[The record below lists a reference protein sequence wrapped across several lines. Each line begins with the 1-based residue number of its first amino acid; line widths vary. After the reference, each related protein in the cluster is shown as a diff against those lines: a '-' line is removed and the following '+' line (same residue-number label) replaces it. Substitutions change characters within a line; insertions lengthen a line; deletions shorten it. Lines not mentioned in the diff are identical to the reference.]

1 MDVPV
6 KAFAQL
12 GLGPL
17 DLPSHQCDLQT
28 MKDKLDVAMAVGSGE
43 SAAAA
48 AAAATADCAFEDRGD
63 AASDA
68 GSQDSLAVEVDAEV
82 PSSMSSLDD
91 DDEFDVDDEDLL
103 NRHTDDSEA
112 ATPTGNRPISL
123 PPPKKTTTKKM
134 TSPIVRFRRLPSL
147 QSAKEHESSS
157 SPPPPRSTPVTPTRL
172 RPHSL
177 GSRRRVRTISASE
190 ASTSGFSSSSTSSGS
205 SAAGGPL
212 TYDVPGTSA
221 KTPAVVHNWCNRTL
235 YTAGRPPWY
244 NEEGQMKEAFV
255 IGICGASASGKT
267 TVAKNIT
274 AALDVPW
281 VSLVSMD
288 SFYKVLS
295 EEEKAEAEKNNYNFD
310 HPDAFDIELLVK
322 TLTKLKA
329 GKRVDIPIYNF
340 KTHSR
345 EKNKVNIYG
354 ANVVIFEGIMSFAH
368 RAVLD
373 LMDMKIFVD
382 TDSDIRLARRLQRD
396 ILERGR
402 DIHGVLQQYEK
413 FVKPSV
419 ENFIDPSMMHAD
431 IIIPRGGENKVAIHL
446 VVQHVHT
453 QLQKRG
459 HSVRSKI
466 CHLSAKNQPLPKSFH
481 VIENTPSVKGLHTI
495 IRNSRTN
502 RDEFIFYSKRLMRLL
517 VEHAL
522 SLLPYENLQVTT
534 PQGTR
539 YDGLRADNHRL
550 CGVSILRA
558 GEVMEPAL
566 ASVCKDVRLGK
577 ILIQTNPVTGEPEL
591 HYLRLPKNIHE
602 CHVFLMEATVA
613 TGAAAM
619 MAIRVLLDHDV
630 PEERIVVLSLLMAS
644 PGIQSIAYAFPNVRM
659 VTTAVDSTL
668 NEDFHIIPGIGNFG
682 DRYFGTDDVH
692 DLEVDEW

>member
-1 MDVPV
+1 
-6 KAFAQL
+6 
-12 GLGPL
+12 
-17 DLPSHQCDLQT
+17 
-28 MKDKLDVAMAVGSGE
+28 
-43 SAAAA
+43 
-48 AAAATADCAFEDRGD
+48 
-63 AASDA
+63 
-68 GSQDSLAVEVDAEV
+68 
-82 PSSMSSLDD
+82 
-91 DDEFDVDDEDLL
+91 
-103 NRHTDDSEA
+103 
-112 ATPTGNRPISL
+112 
-123 PPPKKTTTKKM
+123 
-134 TSPIVRFRRLPSL
+134 
-147 QSAKEHESSS
+147 
-157 SPPPPRSTPVTPTRL
+157 
-172 RPHSL
+172 
-177 GSRRRVRTISASE
+177 
-190 ASTSGFSSSSTSSGS
+190 
-205 SAAGGPL
+205 
-212 TYDVPGTSA
+212 
-221 KTPAVVHNWCNRTL
+221 
-235 YTAGRPPWY
+235 
-244 NEEGQMKEAFV
+244 MKEAFV

-288 SFYKVLS
+288 SFYKVLTD
-295 EEEKAEAEKNNYNFD
+295 EEKAEAAKNNYNFD
-310 HPDAFDIELLVK
+310 HPDAFDLDLLVE

-329 GKRVDIPIYNF
+329 GKRVELPVYNF

-354 ANVVIFEGIMSFAH
+354 ANVVIFEGIMSFAY
-368 RAVLD
+368 RSVLD

-402 DIHGVLQQYEK
+402 DIHGVLQQYER

-539 YDGLRADNHRL
+539 YEGVRANNHRL

-577 ILIQTNPVTGEPEL
+577 ILIQTNPGTGEPEL
-591 HYLRLPKNIHE
+591 HYLRLPKNIHD

-659 VTTAVDSTL
+659 VTTAFDKTL

-682 DRYFGTDDVH
+682 DRYFGTDDVC
-692 DLEVDEW
+692 DYEVDEW

>member
-1 MDVPV
+1 MDMDASV
-6 KAFAQL
+6 KALARL
-12 GLGPL
+12 GLTNL
-17 DLPSHQCDLQT
+17 DLPRLNCDS
-28 MKDKLDVAMAVGSGE
+28 DKRSSPHALALD
-43 SAAAA
+43 AAAA
-48 AAAATADCAFEDRGD
+48 SRVAG
-63 AASDA
+63 AASSSSDSVEVGSED

-82 PSSMSSLDD
+82 PSSMSSMDD
-91 DDEFDVDDEDLL
+91 DDEYDVEDDFL
-103 NRHTDDSEA
+103 RRQTDDSEA
-112 ATPTGNRPISL
+112 ATPTGNRVFP
-123 PPPKKTTTKKM
+123 TTKK
-134 TSPIVRFRRLPSL
+134 TRHSSASRKISSPTIRFRRLPSAI
-147 QSAKEHESSS
+147 SPHDHESSHS
-157 SPPPPRSTPVTPTRL
+157 PPRSTPVTPTRH
-172 RPHSL
+172 RPHHVV
-177 GSRRRVRTISASE
+177 GRRRVRTISASE
-190 ASTSGFSSSSTSSGS
+190 ASSGYSSFSSSGS
-205 SAAGGPL
+205 SAAL
-212 TYDVPGTSA
+212 TCDVPGTSA
-221 KTPAVVHNWCNRTL
+221 KTPAVIHNWCNRTI

-244 NEEGQMKEAFV
+244 NEEGLMEQAFV

-267 TVAKNIT
+267 TVAKNII

-288 SFYKVLS
+288 SFYKVLTA
-295 EEEKAEAEKNNYNFD
+295 EEKAEAEKNNYNFD
-310 HPDAFDIELLVK
+310 HPDAFDTPLLVE

-329 GKRVDIPIYNF
+329 GKRVEIPIYNF

-345 EKNKVNIYG
+345 DEKNKVNIYG
-354 ANVVIFEGIMSFAH
+354 ANVVIFEGIMAFAH
-368 RAVLD
+368 KSVLD

-402 DIHGVLQQYEK
+402 DIRGVLQQYER

-453 QLQKRG
+453 QLQKRD
-459 HSVRSKI
+459 HSFRSKI
-466 CHLSAKNQPLPKSFH
+466 CTTNAKNQPLPQSFH
-481 VIENTPSVKGLHTI
+481 VMENTPSVKSLHTI
-495 IRNSRTN
+495 IRNHRTN

-522 SLLPYENLQVTT
+522 SFLPYEDVQVTT

-539 YDGLRADNHRL
+539 YDGSQADNHSL

-577 ILIQTNPVTGEPEL
+577 ILIQTNPGTGEPEL
-591 HYLRLPKNIHE
+591 HYLRLPKNIND

-613 TGAAAM
+613 SGAAAM

-630 PEERIVVLSLLMAS
+630 PEERIVLLSLLMAS

-659 VTTAVDSTL
+659 VTTAYDSEI

-682 DRYFGTDDVH
+682 DRYFGTDDAFEH
-692 DLEVDEW
+692 EVDEW